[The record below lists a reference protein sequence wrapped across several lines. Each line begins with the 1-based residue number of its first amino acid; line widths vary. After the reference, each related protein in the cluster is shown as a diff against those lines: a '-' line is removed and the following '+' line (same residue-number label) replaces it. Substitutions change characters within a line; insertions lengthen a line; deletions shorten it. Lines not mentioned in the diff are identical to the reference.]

1 MKSSRQKRLQEIKEY
16 IGERQLIWFGNRGTD
31 VQPLLE
37 FEQLKESFSVILPL
51 GSSKLDTEVCLE
63 TLCQR
68 RVDMDNY
75 NIDLDGSVENQELH
89 RRLLRACEA
98 PSVLVTYRPTAAL
111 ASIYFSRARS
121 VEYLGLFHELQDVF
135 DHKPWVETELQRE
148 GIPVMPWRYVS
159 NEDLTFVANSLT
171 QGTQVLRANRSGGG
185 AGLRIIRDLSELY
198 QSWPTQGL
206 SFFAIAPYLEP
217 SISLNIHGCVFGD
230 GQITLH
236 APSVQLIGIRCCRG
250 RSFGYCG
257 NDFARVRDL
266 DRKVL
271 DSLESITIG
280 AGQWLRRM
288 GYIGAFGV
296 DAILHEDEVYLTEIN
311 PRFQGSST
319 LASQL
324 AAQMDL
330 PDIWC
335 DHIASFLG
343 LDAPPQVHVRD
354 LAQEQQAVAQVIAF
368 NRMSSAV
375 KRRSHEQLDDL
386 ELMPQQLPAPDVSV
400 EPEGILFKVIT
411 DGPVTEDGY
420 QLINGNDSKIEMLVQ
435 KLFSE
440 NL

>member
-1 MKSSRQKRLQEIKEY
+1 MESSRQKRLQEIKEY
-16 IGERQLIWFGNRGTD
+16 IGARRLIWFGNRGTD

-37 FEQLKESFSVILPL
+37 FEQLKESFSVISPL

-68 RVDMDNY
+68 RVDIDNY
-75 NIDLDGSVENQELH
+75 HVDLDGSAENQELH
-89 RRLLRACEA
+89 KRLLRACEA
-98 PSVLVTYRPTAAL
+98 QSVLVTYRPTAAL
-111 ASIYFSRARS
+111 ASIYFSRAQS

-135 DHKPWVETELQRE
+135 DHKPWVETELRRE

-159 NEDLTFVANSLT
+159 NEDLTLVASSLT
-171 QGTQVLRANRSGGG
+171 QGAQVLRANRSGGG
-185 AGLRIIRDLSELY
+185 AGLRIIRDLSELH
-198 QSWPTQGL
+198 QSWPAQGL

-217 SISLNIHGCVFGD
+217 SISLNIHGCVFRD

-250 RSFGYCG
+250 RPFGYCG

-266 DRKVL
+266 GREVL
-271 DSLESITIG
+271 DALESITVG
-280 AGQWLRRM
+280 AGQWLQRM
-288 GYIGAFGV
+288 GYMGVFGV
-296 DAILHEDEVYLTEIN
+296 DAILHEDKVYLTEIN

-335 DHIASFLG
+335 DHIAAFLG
-343 LDAPPQVHVRD
+343 LAAPPLIHVRD

-368 NRMSSAV
+368 NRMPSAV
-375 KRRSHEQLDDL
+375 KRRSQVQLDKL
-386 ELMPQQLPAPDVSV
+386 EWMPQQLPASDVSV
-400 EPEGILFKVIT
+400 EPEGILFKVII

-435 KLFSE
+435 RLFSE
-440 NL
+440 KL

>member
-16 IGERQLIWFGNRGTD
+16 IGERQLIWFGNRGAD

-111 ASIYFSRARS
+111 ASIYFSRAQS

-185 AGLRIIRDLSELY
+185 AGLRIIRDLSELH

-266 DRKVL
+266 GREVL
-271 DSLESITIG
+271 DSLESMTIRS
-280 AGQWLRRM
+280 GQWLRRM

-343 LDAPPQVHVRD
+343 LEAPPQIHVRD
-354 LAQEQQAVAQVIAF
+354 LAQEQQAVAQIIAF

-375 KRRSHEQLDDL
+375 KRQSHEQLDDL

-420 QLINGNDSKIEMLVQ
+420 QLINGNESEIEMLVQ